1 MKYPVYIDG
10 QRCGEAL
17 RESAGLVTVFTV
29 RVEKRLE
36 HPLRLYLYSEE
47 KSILLGTL
55 SPDGD
60 GMSLRRSFSR
70 AELKNVPEN
79 ARYAAD
85 KRLVKTEESTDKLW
99 RRTARG
105 CLVSGNELAIP
116 AAPAR
121 LARVKNR
128 LRRIEGRIYLI
139 FEIKS

>member
-10 QRCGEAL
+10 KRCGEAS
-17 RESAGLVTVFTV
+17 RESTGLVTVFTV

-47 KSILLGTL
+47 ESTLLGTL

-70 AELKNVPEN
+70 AELKNVPQN
-79 ARYAAD
+79 AQYAAD
-85 KRLVKTEESTDKLW
+85 KRIKKPESGEDKLW
-99 RRTARG
+99 RQAARG
-105 CLVSGNELAIP
+105 CLVSGSELAIP

-128 LRRIEGRIYLI
+128 LRSIEGKIYLI
-139 FEIKS
+139 FEIKT